1 MVKGFIMFP
10 AGRKWSPDFSQI
22 VNPREMIHGI
32 VEPGHGTNLMV
43 TTWSA
48 QSANIETYR
57 GEIKQKYGSN
67 FKVPVV
73 Y

>member
-1 MVKGFIMFP
+1 MEP
-10 AGRKWSPDFSQI
+10 AFSQF
-22 VNPREMIHGI
+22 VNSRDLIHAI
-32 VEPGHGTNLMV
+32 VEPDHGATLIV
-43 TTWSA
+43 TTLSV
-48 QSANIETYR
+48 QSANIETYQ

>member
-1 MVKGFIMFP
+1 MKPGFL
-10 AGRKWSPDFSQI
+10 ANCKSPGNDY
-22 VNPREMIHGI
+22 GI
-32 VEPGHGTNLMV
+32 IEPGHGTNLMV

-48 QSANIETYR
+48 QSANIETYQ
-57 GEIKQKYGSN
+57 GEIKPKFGSN

>member
-1 MVKGFIMFP
+1 MIFP
-10 AGRKWSPDFSQI
+10 AGWKWSPDFPQF
-22 VNPREMIHGI
+22 VNSRGMIQGI
-32 VEPGHGTNLMV
+32 VEPDHGITLIV
-43 TTWSA
+43 TTLSA
-48 QSANIETYR
+48 QSANIETYQ

>member
-1 MVKGFIMFP
+1 MVKGFMMFP
-10 AGRKWSPDFSQI
+10 QAGKGARIFANCKSPENDSRYNRTGQ
-22 VNPREMIHGI
+22 
-32 VEPGHGTNLMV
+32 GTNLMV

-48 QSANIETYR
+48 QSANIETYQ

>member
-1 MVKGFIMFP
+1 MVFP
-10 AGRKWSPDFSQI
+10 AGLKWSPAFSQF
-22 VNPREMIHGI
+22 VNSREMIHGI
-32 VEPGHGTNLMV
+32 VEPVYGTTLIV
-43 TTWSA
+43 TTLSSRA
-48 QSANIETYR
+48 VNIETYQ